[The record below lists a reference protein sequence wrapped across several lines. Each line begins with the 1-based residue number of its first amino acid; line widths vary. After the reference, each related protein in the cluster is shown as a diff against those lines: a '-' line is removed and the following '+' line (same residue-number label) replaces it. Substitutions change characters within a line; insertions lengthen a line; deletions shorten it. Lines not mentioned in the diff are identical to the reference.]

1 MALQSAF
8 TLTANEIYNTLA
20 NFIISQQVFADNLS
34 KHQTVVDKARVNG
47 SMYGDTKLYYA
58 TDVLKSN
65 AWGNDA
71 EAANLLNLDR
81 AAKPA
86 VQAIKLDVF
95 RQIRLS
101 VDNYLTKRAFA
112 DENTFASFN
121 SVMLGWMQ
129 ETKKVY
135 DGTLYQV
142 FIGTTEATGTYED
155 PADGTTTKTNPYNK
169 QNVTIDIDAD
179 NNSAG
184 ENIAKAMADLFTDM
198 GDYTRAYNDY
208 GYLRSYGDSE
218 IKVIWNADFYN
229 QVKKID
235 LPSIFHDEA
244 LQSTFAGDV
253 LAPRYFGTVIT
264 SANKSDYSAA
274 TPTTGKPI
282 DSDDDTYVPGA
293 KNVNGTLRAV
303 FEKDVTVGG
312 TAYHVFPGDEIP
324 AGSTIKAGGTF
335 ELGEVYIEKADVICK
350 VLVKYPPYMSAFETG
365 TTFFNPRSLT
375 ENHYLTFGHNTL
387 KYLKNYPFITVKAI

>member
-20 NFIISQQVFADNLS
+20 NMIISQQVFADNLS
-34 KHQTVVDKARVNG
+34 MHQTLVDKARVDG
-47 SMYGDTKLYYA
+47 GLYGDTKLYYA
-58 TDVLKSN
+58 TDVLKSI

-71 EAANLLNLDR
+71 EAANLLSLDR
-81 AAKPA
+81 AEDPE

-95 RQIRLS
+95 RQIRLT

-112 DENTFASFN
+112 DEGTFASFN
-121 SVMLGWMQ
+121 GVMLGWMQ

-135 DGTLYQV
+135 DGTLYNV
-142 FIGTTEATGTYED
+142 FIGTTETSIG
-155 PADGTTTKTNPYNK
+155 K
-169 QNVTIDIDAD
+169 QQVKVDIDAD
-179 NNSAG
+179 SNSAG

-198 GDYTRAYNDY
+198 ADYNRAYNDY
-208 GYLRSYGDSE
+208 GFLRSYGDSE

-235 LPSIFHDEA
+235 LPSIFHDDA

-253 LAPRYFGTVIT
+253 LAPRYFGTVIDGT
-264 SANKSDYSAA
+264 NIANYSNA
-274 TPTTGKPI
+274 TPAAGKPI
-282 DSDDDTYVPGA
+282 NSSTGAYTPGDNHA
-293 KNVNGTLRAV
+293 NGTLRATV
-303 FEKDVTVGG
+303 EKDVMVSSK
-312 TAYHVFPGDEIP
+312 AYHVFPGDELP
-324 AGSTIKAGGTF
+324 VGATIAASNANF
-335 ELGEVYIEKADVICK
+335 AYGEVYIETSDVICK
-350 VLVKYPPYMSAFETG
+350 VLVKLPPYMSAFETG

-387 KYLKNYPFITVKAI
+387 SYLKNYPFITVKAI

>member
-20 NFIISQQVFADNLS
+20 NMIISQQVFADNLS
-34 KHQTVVDKARVNG
+34 KHQTLVDKARVDG
-47 SMYGDTKLYYA
+47 GLYGDTKLYYA
-58 TDVLKSN
+58 TDVLKSE

-71 EAANLLNLDR
+71 EASNLLSLDR
-81 AAKPA
+81 AEAPK
-86 VQAIKLDVF
+86 VQNIKLDIF
-95 RQIRLS
+95 RQIRLT

-112 DENTFASFN
+112 DEGTFASFN
-121 SVMLGWMQ
+121 GVMLGWMQ

-135 DGTLYQV
+135 DGTLYNV
-142 FIGTTEATGTYED
+142 FIGTTEA
-155 PADGTTTKTNPYNK
+155 DGKDDEGNQIQPVGYAVKT
-169 QNVTIDIDAD
+169 VDIDAD

-184 ENIAKAMADLFTDM
+184 ENIAKFMADLFTEM
-198 GDYTRAYNDY
+198 SDYSRDFNDY
-208 GYLRSYGDSE
+208 GFLRSYGDSE
-218 IKVIWNADFYN
+218 IKVIWNADYFN

-253 LAPRYFGTVIT
+253 LAPRYFGRALVEDDFGAGKVIG
-264 SANKSDYSAA
+264 ADGAY
-274 TPTTGKPI
+274 
-282 DSDDDTYVPGA
+282 DST
-293 KNVNGTLRAV
+293 KGTLRAKV
-303 FEKDVTVGG
+303 EFEYNDKH
-312 TAYHVFPGDEIP
+312 YFPGDALATSGTYIGVVGGLE
-324 AGSTIKAGGTF
+324 AGM
-335 ELGEVYIEKADVICK
+335 VYLETADVICK